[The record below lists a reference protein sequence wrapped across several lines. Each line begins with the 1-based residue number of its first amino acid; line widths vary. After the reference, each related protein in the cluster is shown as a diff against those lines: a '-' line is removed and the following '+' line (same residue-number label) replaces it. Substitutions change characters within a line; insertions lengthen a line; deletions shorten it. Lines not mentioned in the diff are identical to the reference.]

1 MELIHERVR
10 PEEVPGVVRQLEAD
24 LDRRARK
31 ALMIYVP
38 ILVVAVALCAPSG
51 FLSVIIAVGASLWF
65 FAARSTRERAREKV
79 HFLRDLFELLK
90 DELHQRAHL
99 IIDFDLRHYDEKSK
113 LTWSGRSTHGNAKY
127 KYSDKWLVLRCM
139 LGDGTGLEV
148 VRQAGIKTKKGSVVK
163 EKRRLFVSLRPNPRR
178 YPMLGFARD
187 GDEAHRLR
195 SGLKTSCREFTNDP
209 EEFHA
214 QVAATGETLDVK
226 VVQEDAPIRAAEVL
240 AVLDKALRFL
250 DSLRP
255 PQTKKAG

>member
-1 MELIHERVR
+1 MELIHERLR
-10 PEEVPGVVRQLEAD
+10 PEEVPDVVRQLHAT
-24 LDRRARK
+24 LDRQDRN
-31 ALMIYVP
+31 ALLIFLVGMGLLLGACAPTGGITFFVAV
-38 ILVVAVALCAPSG
+38 VVALVY
-51 FLSVIIAVGASLWF
+51 
-65 FAARSTRERAREKV
+65 FARRATRQRAREKV
-79 HFLRDLFELLK
+79 RFLGDLVDLLR
-90 DELHQRAHL
+90 DELHQRAHI

-113 LTWSGRSTHGNAKY
+113 LAWTGRSSAGNAKH

-195 SGLKTSCREFTNDP
+195 SGLKTSCRQFHDEP

-214 QVAATGETLDVK
+214 QVSTTGETLDVK
-226 VVQEDAPIRAAEVL
+226 VVQEDAPIQPAEVL
-240 AVLDKALRFL
+240 AVVEKALRFL

-255 PQTKKAG
+255 APPKKAE